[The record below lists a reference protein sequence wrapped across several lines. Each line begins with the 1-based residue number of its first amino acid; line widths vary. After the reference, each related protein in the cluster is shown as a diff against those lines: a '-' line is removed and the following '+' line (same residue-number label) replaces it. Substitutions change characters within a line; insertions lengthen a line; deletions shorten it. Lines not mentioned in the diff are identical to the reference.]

1 MSALYEKGT
10 PHADGY
16 RDVDVGT
23 VAMWHAEVRLVDV
36 REPSE
41 FDGLLGHITGAELV
55 PLRMVEEKAG
65 NWPRDSELVM
75 VCRSGGRSA
84 KAAAQLAR
92 RGFNRVMNMRG
103 GMLAWNEAELPA
115 VRAAPPPALGV
126 PDVLD
131 ELLAWMREQGGTT
144 PASSPHVL
152 LETHGGQ
159 HARLLSVLELMQMA
173 GQVAAKDPGA
183 LDRVLRECR
192 DRLAVARPEVRAK

>member
-1 MSALYEKGT
+1 
-10 PHADGY
+10 
-16 RDVDVGT
+16 
-23 VAMWHAEVRLVDV
+23 MWHAEVRLVDV